1 MTTRTDTSFSVRTDR
16 RLIRPNA
23 HSGRFLLASIVAPR
37 ATTERARPPVNL
49 AIVLDRSGSMSGD
62 KLRVAK
68 QAVEEAIGRL
78 QPDDRFSVV
87 VYDDKVDVVIESTT
101 ASSEARRG
109 AVDRLR
115 TVEARGSTN
124 LGEGWLR
131 GCEQVASHLSGRGV
145 DRCLLLTDGLANV
158 GITDP
163 AALAT
168 HAAELRARGVSTST
182 FGVGNDFDERLL
194 QDLADAGGG
203 HFYYIADAPQ
213 IRDAITSEVGETLEV
228 VARDVA
234 LELTARDDI
243 RVEPISPYVAQAHG
257 NRTLVSLGDLGSEQ
271 AVEVVLRLSFPY
283 GLADRETG
291 AIVALTD
298 RDGTFGAG
306 GTAATDPVR
315 LTWTYA
321 DDRAN
326 DLQPRNAEV
335 DRAVA
340 RSFAARARQE
350 AVQRNRTGDLSG
362 ARRALDA
369 TAKRI
374 REYAGH
380 DQVMLDLVEE
390 LGHEG
395 VTFAAP
401 MAEPRLKEA
410 HFASANMLRSRDAS
424 GRAVKRG

>member
-1 MTTRTDTSFSVRTDR
+1 MTVRTDTTLSVRPDR
-16 RLIRPNA
+16 QLIRPNS
-23 HSGRFLLASIVAPR
+23 HSQRFLLARIAAPR
-37 ATTERARPPVNL
+37 AISGRARPPVNL

-68 QAVEEAIGRL
+68 AAVEEALARL
-78 QPDDRFSVV
+78 QPHDRFSVV
-87 VYDDKVDVVIESTT
+87 VYDDVVDVVIESTA
-101 ASSEARRG
+101 ASTEARRG
-109 AVDRLR
+109 AIERLR
-115 TVEARGSTN
+115 AIEARGSTN

-131 GCEQVASHLSGRGV
+131 GCEQVASHLADRGV

-163 AALAT
+163 GTLAT

-194 QDLADAGGG
+194 QELADAGGG

-228 VARDVA
+228 VARDVN
-234 LELTARDDI
+234 LEITARDDI
-243 RVEPISPYVAQAHG
+243 RIEPISPYKAQAHG
-257 NRTLVSLGDLGSEQ
+257 NRTVVSLGDLGSEQ
-271 AVEVVLRLSFPY
+271 VVEVVLRLSFPY
-283 GLADRETG
+283 GLLGRETG

-298 RDGTFGAG
+298 RDGVFGLG
-306 GTAATDPVR
+306 GTGGSEPAR

-326 DLQPRNAEV
+326 DSQPRDPEV

-340 RSFAARARQE
+340 GLFAARARQE
-350 AVQRNRTGDLSG
+350 AVQRNRLGDYAG
-362 ARRALDA
+362 AQRILDA
-369 TAKRI
+369 TARRI
-374 REYAGH
+374 RAYAGH
-380 DQVMLDLVEE
+380 DVVLRDLVDR
-390 LGHEG
+390 LGREQ
-395 VTFAAP
+395 VTFSAP

-424 GRAVKRG
+424 GRSVKRG